1 MKKIGSILLVLWFA
15 IPAFSQEV
23 EMADGLRAEGKIYVL
38 VAILLVI
45 LIGLV
50 AYLITIDRKASR
62 LEKKLDENRR
72 P

>member
-1 MKKIGSILLVLWFA
+1 MKKISSVFFALLVA

-38 VAILLVI
+38 VSILLVI

-50 AYLITIDRKASR
+50 AYLITIDRKTAR
-62 LEKKLDENRR
+62 LEKKLDENSR

>member
-1 MKKIGSILLVLWFA
+1 MKKISSILLVLWFA
-15 IPAFSQEV
+15 IPAFSQEA

-72 P
+72 S